1 VVTLA
6 RTPRLAAVLQVY
18 ALLGAPLAWTSQLV
32 VGYGLT
38 EAACG
43 PAGRAWNIAIDTWEA
58 VILALALVVAAGGWA
73 AAAALHLA
81 VTRGGLSDPNGRV
94 KFLTMIGLVVGAIFV
109 ALILYT
115 GTGVLTLEECRR

>member
-6 RTPRLAAVLQVY
+6 RTPRLAAALQVY
-18 ALLGAPLAWTSQLV
+18 SLFGAPLAWTAQLV

-43 PAGRAWNIAIDTWEA
+43 PAGRAWDISIDTWEA
-58 VILALALVVAAGGWA
+58 VILACALVVAAGGWA

-81 VTRGGLSDPNGRV
+81 VVRGGLDDPNGRV

>member
-1 VVTLA
+1 MVTPA
-6 RTPRLAAVLQVY
+6 RTPRRLLVLQVY

-43 PAGRAWNIAIDTWEA
+43 PAGRAWDIPIDTWEA
-58 VILALALVVAAGGWA
+58 AISGLALVAAAGGWA
-73 AAAALHLA
+73 AAAVLHRA
-81 VTRGGLSDPNGRV
+81 VTGGGIDDPNGRV
-94 KFLTMIGLVVGAIFV
+94 RFLTTIGLVVGAIFV

-115 GTGVLTLEECRR
+115 GTGVVVLEECRR